1 MQSLTLVHLI
11 LMLIVAVLAG
21 RVLGMIGLALST
33 LRDVVMELASKR
45 RHAKIMR
52 VVEGRE
58 LERKYLVD
66 NSLEHLSS
74 LLALGYDGYLTP
86 TINAVASVALAHK
99 GASKVLLHPEQITHN
114 PKVVVDILNMV
125 DFEASL
131 TENGKIQISNYS
143 RDKADRALSVLMAL
157 KNRRD

>member
-1 MQSLTLVHLI
+1 
-11 LMLIVAVLAG
+11 
-21 RVLGMIGLALST
+21 
-33 LRDVVMELASKR
+33 
-45 RHAKIMR
+45 MR